1 MDMLFEIIGGLFG
14 ELYVEMAMSLIPSKR
29 LKKGAE
35 LFLKILCGAVFIC
48 TFLLIAIGASM
59 LIEPSGASDSR
70 NGTIMVSVG
79 AAVVA
84 LHIAAY
90 IINVCVKKHRTK
102 KLKSVIGT
110 NVHVVI
116 DRKLGTAHPEHPGTV
131 YEVNYGHAVGFVG
144 GDGEPQDAYVLG
156 VDEPVS
162 EFDGVVIA
170 VIHRLNDNENKWV
183 VARHKSK
190 MGVRTIRQKTYF
202 IERYFNSE
210 IIR

>member
-29 LKKGAE
+29 LKKGTE

-48 TFLLIAIGASM
+48 TFLLIAIGASI

-70 NGTIMVSVG
+70 NGTIMVAVG
-79 AAVVA
+79 AAVVV

-90 IINVCVKKHRTK
+90 IINVCVKRRRTK
-102 KLKSVIGT
+102 ELKSVICK

-116 DRKLGTAHPEHPGTV
+116 DRKLGTAHPVFPETI
-131 YEVNYGHAVGFVG
+131 YEVNYGYIPGVTG
-144 GDGEPQDAYVLG
+144 GDGEEQDAYVLG
-156 VDEPVS
+156 VDEPLD
-162 EFDGVVIA
+162 EFDGIVIA
-170 VIHRLNDNENKWV
+170 VIHRFDDNETKWV
-183 VARHKSK
+183 VAPPKSK
-190 MGVRTIRQKTYF
+190 IGVKTIRKKTYF
-202 IERYFNSE
+202 AERYFNSE